1 MMMSPNVLRYRNFS
15 IGFFSDEGSEP
26 IHVHV
31 WVGSDRSVSSKFWVK
46 KDGVELAHNKAR
58 IADRD
63 LSKIEKYLVLNRQ
76 MIIARWYEYFE
87 M

>member
-1 MMMSPNVLRYRNFS
+1 MMMSPNVLRYRDFS
-15 IGFFSDEGSEP
+15 IGFFSDEGDEP
-26 IHVHV
+26 VHVHV
-31 WVGSDRSVSSKFWVK
+31 WIGSYRTTSSKFWIK

-58 IADRD
+58 LSEHD

>member
-1 MMMSPNVLRYRNFS
+1 M
-15 IGFFSDEGSEP
+15 
-26 IHVHV
+26 
-31 WVGSDRSVSSKFWVK
+31 SSKFWIK